1 MHEDMPINPLCII
14 AALGGV
20 VHISTSK
27 KYYLR
32 NGLERFKSVCSY
44 VFVLQLVK

>member
-1 MHEDMPINPLCII
+1 MDKFCLEALVMHEDMPINPLCII

-32 NGLERFKSVCSY
+32 NVVERFKSVY
-44 VFVLQLVK
+44 